1 MDPVTGKIR
10 RMTDFIDVLIDVG
23 MVLFIL
29 NFWLNPA
36 PADASDINTFGVLMG
51 FEFIMVHSGAMM
63 LFISAMFSPWIA
75 LCVFFPVYGLFAWGF
90 NMAADNNAVMWVYLA
105 VVFWR
110 MRFAFSRPEYL
121 VAMRA
126 FKSAFFKAFVY
137 FGALVV
143 SVFCESLFPYFGL
156 TPAFAAEHGLGAGG
170 TFFSTPNAVMGF
182 GVIYYAGLAAF
193 DFWLAKDTAR
203 LATPFE

>member
-10 RMTDFIDVLIDVG
+10 RFTDFIDTLIDIG
-23 MVLFIL
+23 MVVFVLKL
-29 NFWLNPA
+29 WLCPV
-36 PADASDINTFGVLMG
+36 PSDASEINTFGVLMG

-63 LFISAMFSPWIA
+63 LFVSAMFSPWIA
-75 LCVFFPVYGLFAWGF
+75 LCVFFPLYGLFAWGF

-121 VAMRA
+121 DAMRA

-137 FGALVV
+137 FGALVA
-143 SVFCESLFPYFGL
+143 SVLCEDFFPYFGL
-156 TPAFAAEHGLGAGG
+156 TQEFAAANGLGAGG

-182 GVIYYAGLAAF
+182 AVLYYAGLAAF
-193 DFWLAKDTAR
+193 DFWLAKDPKR